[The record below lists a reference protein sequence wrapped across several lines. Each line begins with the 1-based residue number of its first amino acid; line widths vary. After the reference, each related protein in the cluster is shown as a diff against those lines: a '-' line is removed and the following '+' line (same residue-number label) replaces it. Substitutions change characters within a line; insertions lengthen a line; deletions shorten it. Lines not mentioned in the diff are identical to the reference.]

1 MPYGDSGGPLMS
13 CHAAPNPATIMAD
26 SGNSSGPP
34 PAGQGKC
41 YDTQRYINF
50 FKNSTSGGGLRVD
63 PTDVIL
69 AAIDGPSTPVQS
81 VIGDPGV
88 NDPSQPGG
96 YGKCAAGA
104 MVGTQTCAVLLG
116 HSCNA
121 STDFFGDPAVRLNEV
136 ITSVSADNAQ
146 SITSICAQDYT
157 AALTS
162 LGMKIVSKIGIA
174 CLSSPITDINNPDCV
189 VEDRSNADDSV
200 VDSIQSC
207 TATNNTQPCWKYEEN
222 LMCAQVINPING
234 SITQGSITVV
244 RDQMTIPPG
253 THLRVAC
260 ATIAHAGGG
269 TQPSP
274 SP

>member
-1 MPYGDSGGPLMS
+1 
-13 CHAAPNPATIMAD
+13 
-26 SGNSSGPP
+26 
-34 PAGQGKC
+34 
-41 YDTQRYINF
+41 
-50 FKNSTSGGGLRVD
+50 
-63 PTDVIL
+63 
-69 AAIDGPSTPVQS
+69 
-81 VIGDPGV
+81 
-88 NDPSQPGG
+88 
-96 YGKCAAGA
+96 

-121 STDFFGDPAVRLNEV
+121 STDFFGDPAVRINQV

-200 VDSIQSC
+200 VDSITEC
-207 TATNNTQPCWKYEEN
+207 PAGATMPQPCWHYEEN
-222 LMCAQVINPING
+222 LMCAQVINPLNG
-234 SITQGSITVV
+234 SITQGSIKVE
-244 RDQMTIPPG
+244 RDPMAIPPG

-260 ATIAHAGGG
+260 ATIAHSTGG
-269 TQPSP
+269 QPSP

>member
-1 MPYGDSGGPLMS
+1 
-13 CHAAPNPATIMAD
+13 
-26 SGNSSGPP
+26 
-34 PAGQGKC
+34 
-41 YDTQRYINF
+41 
-50 FKNSTSGGGLRVD
+50 
-63 PTDVIL
+63 
-69 AAIDGPSTPVQS
+69 
-81 VIGDPGV
+81 
-88 NDPSQPGG
+88 
-96 YGKCAAGA
+96 
-104 MVGTQTCAVLLG
+104 
-116 HSCNA
+116 
-121 STDFFGDPAVRLNEV
+121 
-136 ITSVSADNAQ
+136 
-146 SITSICAQDYT
+146 
-157 AALTS
+157 
-162 LGMKIVSKIGIA
+162 VSKIGIA